1 MLGAC
6 GEGRQG
12 RRARCASVVRC
23 KMGPWTVVD
32 GETSLFDGSVQRL
45 HKLLYLTAEELV
57 VFALLGVTDGKLLPC
72 LDKTH
77 ALLQKSG

>member
-1 MLGAC
+1 
-6 GEGRQG
+6 
-12 RRARCASVVRC
+12 
-23 KMGPWTVVD
+23 MGPWTVVD

-72 LDKTH
+72 LQRS
-77 ALLQKSG
+77 L